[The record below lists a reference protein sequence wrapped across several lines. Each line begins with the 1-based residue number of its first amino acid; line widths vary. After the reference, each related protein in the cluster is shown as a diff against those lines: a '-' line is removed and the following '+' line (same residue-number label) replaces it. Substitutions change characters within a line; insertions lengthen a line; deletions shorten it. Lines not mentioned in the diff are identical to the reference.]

1 MKKIAVVGKIGS
13 GKSYVASSFGFPVF
27 NADHEVSKIYK
38 SNINFF
44 KNLKKKL
51 PKFIKSFPIKKKEI
65 LKSILSNKKNLKLI
79 TRIVHPIVR
88 KKMICFL
95 KKNKNK
101 KAVILDIPL
110 YFENKINK
118 KGDVILYIDAKDDKI
133 ITRLKKRPNYNKKL
147 LDEFKKIQKKS
158 DFKKKKSSYII
169 VNDFNS
175 SSIKKHIK
183 VLKKKILE
191 TK

>member
-1 MKKIAVVGKIGS
+1 MKN
-13 GKSYVASSFGFPVF
+13 Y
-27 NADHEVSKIYK
+27 
-38 SNINFF
+38 
-44 KNLKKKL
+44 
-51 PKFIKSFPIKKKEI
+51 
-65 LKSILSNKKNLKLI
+65 
-79 TRIVHPIVR
+79 PIVR

-158 DFKKKKSSYII
+158 DFKKKK
-169 VNDFNS
+169 
-175 SSIKKHIK
+175 
-183 VLKKKILE
+183 
-191 TK
+191 

>member
-95 KKNKNK
+95 KKIK
-101 KAVILDIPL
+101 
-110 YFENKINK
+110 
-118 KGDVILYIDAKDDKI
+118 
-133 ITRLKKRPNYNKKL
+133 
-147 LDEFKKIQKKS
+147 
-158 DFKKKKSSYII
+158 
-169 VNDFNS
+169 
-175 SSIKKHIK
+175 IKKQLFWIFRYT
-183 VLKKKILE
+183 LK